1 MCSQVCVM
9 CVYAWG
15 APTCPCACFYRQR
28 VATAALPLSSVISN
42 QLSRLKPKVVYGR
55 RRFLLSFSFSLF
67 YSFPPVLSSSPA
79 ILLHYFIL
87 FFHPSHSP
95 RSFPPLYLS
104 YFPQTKPC
112 PPLTLCLLSVNSF
125 FLFPVCWP
133 RLTYF
138 SISLSIS
145 VSAVALPSLLLSHW
159 FLSHLPL
166 LSPGNKKKCLHMCP
180 HKHTHTH
187 ILYMHVQR
195 ETQTHKHFPPT
206 KHAHIHTRP
215 HKEAHTDAH
224 KQGFSC
230 HCDEVI
236 PRVQSDRS
244 L

>member
-1 MCSQVCVM
+1 M
-9 CVYAWG
+9 G
-15 APTCPCACFYRQR
+15 ADIFYF
-28 VATAALPLSSVISN
+28 LSLFHYSI
-42 QLSRLKPKVVYGR
+42 L
-55 RRFLLSFSFSLF
+55 FLLSSHPHLLF
-67 YSFPPVLSSSPA
+67 YCIISSCSFTPPTRLVHS
-79 ILLHYFIL
+79 
-87 FFHPSHSP
+87 HPV
-95 RSFPPLYLS
+95 PPLYLS

-187 ILYMHVQR
+187 ILYIHVQR

>member
-1 MCSQVCVM
+1 M
-9 CVYAWG
+9 G
-15 APTCPCACFYRQR
+15 ADVFYF
-28 VATAALPLSSVISN
+28 LSLFHYSI
-42 QLSRLKPKVVYGR
+42 L
-55 RRFLLSFSFSLF
+55 FLLSSHPHPLF
-67 YSFPPVLSSSPA
+67 YCIISSCSFTPPTRLV
-79 ILLHYFIL
+79 
-87 FFHPSHSP
+87 HSLP
-95 RSFPPLYLS
+95 LPPLYLS

-138 SISLSIS
+138 SLYLCFSCRSAVSPS
-145 VSAVALPSLLLSHW
+145 VSLVPFPSSLALS
-159 FLSHLPL
+159 
-166 LSPGNKKKCLHMCP
+166 GKQKKCLHMCL
-180 HKHTHTH
+180 HKHTHTHTH

-195 ETQTHKHFPPT
+195 ETQTHKHSPPT
-206 KHAHIHTRP
+206 KHAHIHTHP